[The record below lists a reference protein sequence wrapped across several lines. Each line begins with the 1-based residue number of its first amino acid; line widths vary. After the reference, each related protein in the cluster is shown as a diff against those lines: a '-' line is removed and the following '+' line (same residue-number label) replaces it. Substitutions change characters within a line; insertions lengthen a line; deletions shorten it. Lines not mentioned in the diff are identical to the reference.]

1 MPRYSIVEAPS
12 NLGLLPT
19 GVERTPE
26 VLLELGLGRRLG
38 ARSVARVEAPAYDAT
53 RDAVTG
59 MLNPRSIAGYTPKL
73 ADAVGAALGRGE
85 FPIVLGGDCSILL
98 GCLLALKRRGRYGL
112 FFVDGHTDFYD
123 PTTSVT
129 GEGADMDLSLV
140 TGRGPALVTDLEGR
154 GPYVHDADTAVFGY
168 RDATTA
174 RQHRAKDVRDTA
186 IAAFD
191 LAAVRAAGAGKA
203 AVAATGQL
211 GAAPTEGFWIHLDA
225 DVLDDRVMPAV
236 DYRQPDGLSH
246 DELVAALRAALATGR
261 VAGIDVTIY
270 NPNLDD
276 ADLTA
281 GRGLVECLARG
292 LGHA

>member
-1 MPRYSIVEAPS
+1 MPRLAIIEAPS
-12 NLGLLPT
+12 NLGLMPT

-26 VLLELGLGRRLG
+26 VLLELGLGRQLG
-38 ARSVARVEAPAYDAT
+38 AESVARIAAPAYDAR
-53 RDAVTG
+53 RDPATG

-73 ADAVGAALGRGE
+73 ADAVEAAAGRGE
-85 FPIVLGGDCSILL
+85 VPIVLGGDCSILL
-98 GCLLALKRRGRYGL
+98 GCLLALKRRGRHGL

-123 PTTSVT
+123 PTTSIS

-154 GPYVHDADTAVFGY
+154 RPYMRDEDTVVLGY
-168 RDATTA
+168 RDAPTA
-174 RQHRAKDVRDTA
+174 RKHGAKDVRDTA
-186 IAAFD
+186 ITAFD
-191 LAAVRAAGAGKA
+191 LAAVRAAGAGA
-203 AVAATGQL
+203 AATVATRRL
-211 GAAPTEGFWIHLDA
+211 AEAPTEGFWIHLDA

-236 DYRQPDGLSH
+236 DYRQPDGLSPA
-246 DELVAALRAALATGR
+246 ELVAVLAAAIATGR

-281 GRGLVECLARG
+281 GRGLVDCLVRG
-292 LGHA
+292 LGAA

>member
-1 MPRYSIVEAPS
+1 MPRLAIIEAPS
-12 NLGLLPT
+12 NLGLMPT

-26 VLLELGLGRRLG
+26 VLLELGLGRTLG
-38 ARSVARVEAPAYDAT
+38 AESVARIAAPAYDAR
-53 RDAVTG
+53 RDPATS

-73 ADAVGAALGRGE
+73 ADAVEAATGRGE
-85 FPIVLGGDCSILL
+85 LPIVLGGDCSILL

-123 PTTSVT
+123 PTTSVS

-140 TGRGPALVTDLEGR
+140 TGRGPDLVTDLEGR
-154 GPYVHDADTAVFGY
+154 RPYMRDADTVVLGY
-168 RDATTA
+168 RDAPTA
-174 RQHRAKDVRDTA
+174 RRHGARNVCDTA
-186 IAAFD
+186 ITAFD
-191 LAAVRAAGAGKA
+191 LAAVRAAGADA
-203 AVAATGQL
+203 AATTASRYL
-211 GAAPTEGFWIHLDA
+211 AEAPTEGFWIHLDA

-246 DELVAALRAALATGR
+246 DELVAVLRAAFATGR

-281 GRGLVECLARG
+281 GRGLVDCLVRG
-292 LGHA
+292 LG